1 MTNLYP
7 VFVLLCIMAGLCL
20 PHRLLQAQNPPAANA
35 NISGYVKDSETAE
48 TLVGATIYIKGTEQG
63 TTTNLYGYYALKV
76 PRSDVFITLVVSYL
90 GYETAEITVIPAQ
103 DKVLS
108 IRLHPQQQLLQEVVI
123 TDDAVKQR
131 LESAQMGMQKINSQ
145 SIKTIPVM
153 FGEADVMKVVQ
164 LTAGVQTGS
173 EGSSGIYV
181 RGGGYDQNLIL
192 LDEAT
197 VYNPEHLFGFF
208 STFNSDIVKNLDIY
222 KSDFPAQYGG
232 RLSSVLDIQTR
243 DGNMKKFGMQGGIGL
258 IASRL
263 TLEGPLVKDR
273 ASFILS
279 GRRTYVDIFTPLI
292 NRALPDE
299 NQMPDYYFYDLNAK
313 LNYIVSDKDRLFVSG
328 YFGRDK
334 LYFKFNPDESDN
346 TSYSLRWGN
355 LTGSVRWNHV
365 YNPSL
370 FSNTTF
376 IASRFNYRDLFNFD
390 DFFEFTSSTETYT
403 FSVKQDYDLYASD
416 AHRLKFGVHF
426 THHLIR
432 PVDFSAGVTSPD
444 TLYQSSNVKEQQRYE
459 GQEAA
464 LYAAHT
470 WKLTRRFTL
479 KSGLRLSGFA
489 TAGNKQYGN
498 LEPRIALNYLV
509 TDQLSV
515 KAGYSRMAQYLHQ
528 VKFINL
534 SFLDPWFP
542 SNQYVRPQTA
552 DQISAGFTASLFNGQ
567 VSLTNEYYY
576 KWLHHQLDYRNGANF
591 LFIDE
596 NYHQRLTV
604 GRGWSYGAEWQLEK
618 TKGNLTGWMA
628 YTLSW
633 AKRRFPD
640 LNNGKP
646 FPFTFDRRHV
656 LIAVLQYRLP
666 RNWTVSA
673 NFTYRTGEA
682 IDLAVGRFFIY
693 GINFG
698 DPQVVPQYADQN
710 SFRMPAYHRLD
721 AGFIKQFTSKKRLQ
735 SELAVSFY
743 NLYSRRNAFFIY
755 YEDVKDKENRTVTYR
770 ARQASLFPIIPSVSY
785 NFKW

>member
-1 MTNLYP
+1 MPGRYVFFMALWCCLLGLY
-7 VFVLLCIMAGLCL
+7 
-20 PHRLLQAQNPPAANA
+20 RLQPMYAQNTSAFV
-35 NISGYVKDSETAE
+35 NISGYVKDAETAE
-48 TLVGATIYIKGTEQG
+48 TLVGAAVYIKGTEQG
-63 TTTNLYGYYALKV
+63 TSTNLYGYYALKT
-76 PRSDVFITLVVSYL
+76 PQSAAYITIAVSYL
-90 GYETAEITVIPAQ
+90 GYQTAEVTVIPTQ
-103 DKVLS
+103 DKTLT
-108 IRLHPQQQLLQEVVI
+108 IELRPQQQVLQEVVI

-131 LESAQMGMQKINSQ
+131 LETAQMGMQKINSQ

-243 DGNMKKFGMQGGIGL
+243 DGNMKKFGIQGGVGL

-273 ASFILS
+273 ASFVVS
-279 GRRTYVDIFTPLI
+279 GRRTYVDVFTPLI

-299 NQMPDYYFYDLNAK
+299 NEMPDYYFYDLNAK
-313 LNYIVSDKDRLFVSG
+313 LNYIISDKDRLFVSG

-334 LYFKFNPDESDN
+334 LYFKFNPDENDN

-403 FSVKQDYDLYASD
+403 FSVKQDYDLFASD
-416 AHRLKFGVHF
+416 AHRLKFGIHF

-470 WKLTRRFTL
+470 WKLTRQLTL

-489 TAGNKQYGN
+489 TAASKQYGN
-498 LEPRIALNYLV
+498 IEPRLALNYLLNSN
-509 TDQLSV
+509 LSF
-515 KAGYSRMAQYLHQ
+515 KASYSRMAQYLHQ

-552 DQISAGFTASLFNGQ
+552 DQVSAGFTAALFNGQ

-576 KWLHHQLDYRNGANF
+576 KWLHHQLEYRNGASF

-604 GRGWSYGAEWQLEK
+604 GRGRSYGAEWQLEK
-618 TKGNLTGWMA
+618 NKGNLTGWIS

-633 AKRRFPD
+633 ANRQFPD
-640 LNNGKP
+640 LNNGKS
-646 FPFTFDRRHV
+646 FPFNFDRRHV
-656 LIAVLQYRLP
+656 MVAVLQYQLP

-698 DPQVVPQYADQN
+698 DPQIVPQYAAQN

-721 AGFIKQFTSKKRLQ
+721 AGFIKRFTSKKRLQ

-755 YEDVKDKENRTVTYR
+755 YEDVKDKENSTVTYR